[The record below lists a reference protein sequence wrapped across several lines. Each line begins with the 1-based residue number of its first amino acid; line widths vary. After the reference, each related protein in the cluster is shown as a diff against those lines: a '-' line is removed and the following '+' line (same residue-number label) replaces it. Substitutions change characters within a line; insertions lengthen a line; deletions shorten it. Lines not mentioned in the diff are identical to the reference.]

1 MKQIKDNTNICKD
14 IPCSWIRII
23 NIAKITI
30 LYKAICIFK
39 LIPIKLPKA
48 FFTELESNV
57 FYLYGNRKDP
67 KYPKNPEKEKWSWRN
82 QAPWLQSTLKDTVIK
97 TAWYWHKIR
106 NVDQWKLTESQEIN
120 TQTNSQVI
128 YDKEVKNVQWRKD
141 SLFNKWYWKNWTTI
155 FKRTKSEHSLKP
167 HTQNKH
173 KIE

>member
-1 MKQIKDNTNICKD
+1 METEKTPNIQK
-14 IPCSWIRII
+14 ILRKKNGAGGIR
-23 NIAKITI
+23 
-30 LYKAICIFK
+30 
-39 LIPIKLPKA
+39 LPN
-48 FFTELESNV
+48 SRV
-57 FYLYGNRKDP
+57 HY
-67 KYPKNPEKEKWSWRN
+67 
-82 QAPWLQSTLKDTVIK
+82 KDTVIK

-128 YDKEVKNVQWRKD
+128 YDKEVKNVQWRND